1 MRRPTLLVLALS
13 VLLLALPAGAVPT
26 KPDLSGPQ
34 SAAALV
40 AGGSPPEAVE
50 TLDPWGFEAAEGFAP
65 GFVGGQAG
73 WTATVASSADPVIS
87 TANPSSGA
95 QHLRCAGDAAVAS
108 GTLIGAFSPD
118 LGPQAVA
125 PSSVCVDVAIGATG
139 GADYDVIPQAPSQT
153 FLTARVK
160 FYWLGDIRVLDDTG
174 GGLAYVDTGVNWTAG
189 PYNQLC
195 IFVDPV
201 ADTIDY
207 WYGGSLIYSSVAGVF
222 AGTQIEQVVFLSDN
236 WQGSEVGDFDNL
248 VINTNAQPADLALTK
263 VSDATGNVA
272 PGDTVVYTLTVNNLG
287 AGDATGVVVTDTLP
301 AGLTYVGNDCGA
313 TFAAPTL
320 TWSLGGLANGA
331 SAVCNIS
338 VTVDAGAAGALANTA
353 SVTSDDD
360 PAPANDTATA
370 EITAGT
376 LPSVLE
382 IPTLNGLALAVL
394 ALLLFATGA
403 LFLRR
408 RRA

>member
-50 TLDPWGFEAAEGFAP
+50 ALDLWGFEAAEGFAP
-65 GFVGGQAG
+65 GFVGSQVG

-118 LGPQAVA
+118 LGPQAAA
-125 PSSVCVDVAIGATG
+125 PSSVCVDVAIGAVG
-139 GADYDVIPQAPSQT
+139 GADYDVIAQAPSQT

-160 FYWLGDIRVLDDTG
+160 FYWLGDIQILDDTG
-174 GGLAYVDTGVNWTAG
+174 SGLAYIDTGVNWTAG

-207 WYGGSLIYSSVAGVF
+207 WYGGALIYSSVAGVF
-222 AGTQIEQVVFLSDN
+222 AATQIEQVVLLSDN

-263 VSDATGNVA
+263 VSDATGNVN

-301 AGLTYVGNDCGA
+301 AGLTYVGNDCSA

-331 SAVCNIS
+331 SAVCNVS
-338 VTVDAGAAGALANTA
+338 VTVDAGAAGTLVNTA

-360 PAPANDTATA
+360 PTPANDTATA

-382 IPTLNGLALAVL
+382 IPTLNGIALAVL
-394 ALLLFATGA
+394 ALLLLATGA